1 MAKVKYFQFYES
13 LYKVTRDLPSDEF
26 KRALCPLLDYAF
38 TDSDHVPDEDRFFES
53 IFIQNVVFI
62 EKLQQDM
69 ENGKK
74 GGRPGAPKGN
84 KDAKKKRQKTPLKPD
99 KDTETDT
106 ETDTDTETATD
117 TATDTEK
124 EKEKAASF
132 PEELDAPRSEPE
144 EEYKD
149 ASTLKGRSR

>member
-13 LYKVTRDLPSDEF
+13 LYKVTRDLPADEF

-84 KDAKKKRQKTPLKPD
+84 KNAKKKKQITPIKPD
-99 KDTETDT
+99 KETETDT
-106 ETDTDTETATD
+106 SIETETATE
-117 TATDTEK
+117 TEK
-124 EKEKAASF
+124 EKEKAAF
-132 PEELDAPRSEPE
+132 LPEELDAPRSEPE

-149 ASTLKGRSR
+149 ASTLKGRNR

>member
-13 LYKVTRDLPSDEF
+13 LYKVIRDLSAEEF

-38 TDSDHVPDEDRFFES
+38 TDSAHVPDEDRFFES
-53 IFIQNVVFI
+53 IFIQNAVFI
-62 EKLQQDM
+62 EKLQKDT

-74 GGRPGAPKGN
+74 GGRPGAPKDN
-84 KDAKKKRQKTPLKPD
+84 KNAKKKKQITPLKPD
-99 KDTETDT
+99 KETETETEKET
-106 ETDTDTETATD
+106 ETE
-117 TATDTEK
+117 TEK

-132 PEELDAPRSEPE
+132 PGSLDAPRSEPE

-149 ASTLKGRSR
+149 ASTLKGRNR

>member
-13 LYKVTRDLPSDEF
+13 LYKVTRDLPADEF

-74 GGRPGAPKGN
+74 GGAPLGN
-84 KDAKKKRQKTPLKPD
+84 TNASKKKKIKKTTPLQPD
-99 KDTETDT
+99 KETETDT
-106 ETDTDTETATD
+106 STETETATE
-117 TATDTEK
+117 TEK
-124 EKEKAASF
+124 EKEKTASF
-132 PEELDAPRSEPE
+132 PGSLDAPRSEPE

-149 ASTLKGRSR
+149 SSTLKGRNR